1 MSLILFRTKMYKT
14 RIKKWGLDKKNK
26 ENEMRAIVRKH
37 THRSQHGLKSIFRIR
52 GRTVNYADVL
62 RYWERKK
69 VRITEALA
77 RRAISETP
85 EAVECLTPEPLLVR
99 APKAIM
105 DSEHIFVLLRDYY
118 KGPFE
123 SGTWRHVGQMSR
135 CYSTKDKFDGMTYL
149 KAMSRQCGAACNY
162 LNDGNFIK
170 ARRFLDSATANVK
183 EIILSED
190 PFLFTTLFLALARVH
205 EDGWLRVALVILRH
219 FSDMGKLL
227 LGNKHPLHLICK
239 WLVSQDEVH
248 QISFGD
254 VVQRSL
260 QVIDESFE
268 MTLGSLHIATL
279 SSRLCSLRVR
289 FKDGDEPAGLVLQKL
304 LLDSDRA
311 LGRSHSHTLRVCLV
325 LAHRY
330 LHHHNFQQA
339 KEVAQEIVA
348 RINSIETENRTW
360 SPDFRP
366 MALNALAI
374 AQDGLGETQA
384 AVTSLWEARKLF
396 YSPGNSKGGHLV
408 GIMLNLEQILVK
420 HGELDSAVHVKEQRM
435 SIKEAIGDD

>member
-1 MSLILFRTKMYKT
+1 MFFRTKMYKT

-105 DSEHIFVLLRDYY
+105 DSERIFVILRDYY
-118 KGPFE
+118 KGSFE
-123 SGTWRHVGQMSR
+123 SGTWKNAGQMSR
-135 CYSTKDKFDGMTYL
+135 CYSTKDNLDSMTYQDGML
-149 KAMSRQCGAACNY
+149 HHCVAACKC
-162 LNDGNFIK
+162 LNDGHFFE
-170 ARRFLDSATANVK
+170 ARRFLESATANVK

-190 PFLFTTLFLALARVH
+190 PFLFSILFVALDIVHKYGWLGAALA
-205 EDGWLRVALVILRH
+205 ILRH

-227 LGNKHPLHLICK
+227 LGNKHPLHLVCK

-260 QVIDESFE
+260 QVIGESFE
-268 MTLGSLHIATL
+268 MTLGTHHLATL
-279 SSRLCSLRVR
+279 SSRLRTLHWRV
-289 FKDGDEPAGLVLQKL
+289 KDGDEPAGLLLQKL

-311 LGRSHSHTLRVCLV
+311 LGRSHSLTLRVCFV

-366 MALNALAI
+366 MVINALAI
-374 AQDGLGETQA
+374 AQDGLCETQA
-384 AVTSLWEARKLF
+384 AVTSLREPIESF
-396 YSPGNSKGGHLV
+396 YSPENSKGGHLV
-408 GIMLNLEQILVK
+408 GFMLNLEQMLVK